1 LFFGKK
7 SLPAAFASR
16 SIGKSENKL
25 KIFLWLI
32 GFSSGY
38 TGCSVWESLSR
49 NRQEINAVKYY
60 RSATGIPAGGEGA
73 EPMSFARICQENFIQ
88 PRGI

>member
-16 SIGKSENKL
+16 SIGKSENTL

-32 GFSSGY
+32 GFCSGY

-49 NRQEINAVKYY
+49 NRQEINTVKYY
-60 RSATGIPAGGEGA
+60 RSATVVTTGGEGA
-73 EPMSFARICQENFIQ
+73 EPIAFARICQEIFIQ
-88 PRGI
+88 P